1 MNRDRNQTLAE
12 LVVDRLL
19 KQKTK
24 HATKKNMKLSARET
38 YIHLLRCTVVCIIG

>member
-24 HATKKNMKLSARET
+24 HAKKNMKLSARET